1 MSELVN
7 KYNEFI
13 SFLKENVNNER
24 KKDLASYENLNNDK
38 IEELVSEYVK
48 MISENKKFQSQ
59 LLNENKKLFALNID
73 LHLVNFGF
81 KSIYKKF
88 NDDVKS
94 SFWEFLQILY
104 ILGNKNN
111 DNMDFNIKLLNKLE
125 KSTSKDSDDDNDD
138 DDLELNLA
146 DKMIRD
152 IAESFDNAQGVD
164 SKEGAINN
172 ILQTSQRIGE
182 KYRKDMESGKLNF
195 GDMLNSFQK
204 LAETFDEEGDDDEE
218 GLDSTMLP
226 TPDELLEK
234 LVPGGFEGEQMKSMF
249 KNMESMLSGAGK
261 GGDASNP
268 FSMMGNLFGM
278 NKNEKKQA
286 EGLTEE
292 QLAELEE
299 YYKTKGINLD
309 ELKKTD

>member
-13 SFLKENVNNER
+13 SFLKENSNIER
-24 KKDLASYENLNNDK
+24 QKDLIVYEKLDQSK
-38 IEELVSEYVK
+38 IEGIVSEYVR
-48 MISENKKFQSQ
+48 MIDENKKYQSH
-59 LLNENKKLFALNID
+59 LLNENKKLFALNRDIQ
-73 LHLVNFGF
+73 LVNFGL
-81 KSIYKKF
+81 KSVYKKF
-88 NDDVKS
+88 SDEKKS

-111 DNMDFNIKLLNKLE
+111 DNMEFNIKLLNKLE
-125 KSTSKDSDDDNDD
+125 KTTSKDSDGDD

-152 IAESFDNAQGVD
+152 IAESFDNANGVN

-172 ILQTSQRIGE
+172 ILETSQKIGE

-204 LAETFDEEGDDDEE
+204 LAETFDEEDDDEE

-249 KNMESMLSGAGK
+249 KNMESMLSGSGK
-261 GGDASNP
+261 GGASNP
-268 FSMMGNLFGM
+268 FAMMGNLFGM
-278 NKNEKKQA
+278 KNNEKKEA
-286 EGLTEE
+286 VGLTDE
-292 QLAELEE
+292 QLEELEK
-299 YYKTKGINLD
+299 YYKEKGIDLD
-309 ELKKTD
+309 ELNKGD

>member
-94 SFWEFLQILY
+94 SFW
-104 ILGNKNN
+104 
-111 DNMDFNIKLLNKLE
+111 
-125 KSTSKDSDDDNDD
+125 
-138 DDLELNLA
+138 
-146 DKMIRD
+146 
-152 IAESFDNAQGVD
+152 
-164 SKEGAINN
+164 
-172 ILQTSQRIGE
+172 
-182 KYRKDMESGKLNF
+182 
-195 GDMLNSFQK
+195 
-204 LAETFDEEGDDDEE
+204 
-218 GLDSTMLP
+218 
-226 TPDELLEK
+226 
-234 LVPGGFEGEQMKSMF
+234 
-249 KNMESMLSGAGK
+249 
-261 GGDASNP
+261 
-268 FSMMGNLFGM
+268 
-278 NKNEKKQA
+278 
-286 EGLTEE
+286 
-292 QLAELEE
+292 
-299 YYKTKGINLD
+299 
-309 ELKKTD
+309 

>member
-24 KKDLASYENLNNDK
+24 KKDLAVNENLDK
-38 IEELVSEYVK
+38 DKVEGLVNEYVK
-48 MISENKKFQSQ
+48 MINENKKYQSH
-59 LLNENKKLFALNID
+59 LLNENKKLFALNLD
-73 LHLVNFGF
+73 LNLVNFGM
-81 KSIYKKF
+81 KSVYKKF
-88 NDDVKS
+88 NDDTKS

-111 DNMDFNIKLLNKLE
+111 DNMEFNIKLLNKLE
-125 KSTSKDSDDDNDD
+125 KSTSKNSDEEDD
-138 DDLELNLA
+138 DDLELNIA
-146 DKMIRD
+146 DRMIRD

-172 ILQTSQRIGE
+172 ILQTSQKIGE

-204 LAETFDEEGDDDEE
+204 LAETFEEEGVDDEE

-249 KNMESMLSGAGK
+249 KNMESMLSGGGK
-261 GGDASNP
+261 GGASNP
-268 FSMMGNLFGM
+268 FGMMGSLFGM
-278 NKNEKKQA
+278 NNNQKKQA

-299 YYKTKGINLD
+299 YYKNKGINLD